1 MQLKEELLKYPKH
14 IEGKQV
20 FMFTGNRIIY
30 SDCLVMGGGN
40 ALACAKA
47 YPSISKKMATKLR
60 SNGNGNKH
68 NLFVKHND
76 GIIGCMFTKNHWKN
90 PSKLNVVIDAIKE
103 LKVHA
108 TKNPKFT
115 YHLPYP
121 AIGLGKLTREQ
132 LDEHV
137 ETLPDNVIVYVK

>member
-40 ALACAKA
+40 ALACAEA

-60 SNGNGNKH
+60 SNGNKH

-90 PSKLNVVIDAIKE
+90 PSELNVVIDAIKE

-121 AIGLGKLTREQ
+121 GIGLGMLTREQ

>member
-1 MQLKEELLKYPKH
+1 MKLVEELLQYPKH
-14 IEGKQV
+14 IEGKQI

-40 ALACAKA
+40 ALACSEA
-47 YPSISKKMATKLR
+47 YPSISKKMASKLR
-60 SNGNGNKH
+60 KSNGNKH

-76 GIIGCMFTKNHWKN
+76 GIIGCMFTKNHWKD
-90 PSKLNVVIDAIKE
+90 PSDLETVIAAIKE

-108 TKNPKFT
+108 TKNPAFT

-132 LDEHV
+132 LDEYV